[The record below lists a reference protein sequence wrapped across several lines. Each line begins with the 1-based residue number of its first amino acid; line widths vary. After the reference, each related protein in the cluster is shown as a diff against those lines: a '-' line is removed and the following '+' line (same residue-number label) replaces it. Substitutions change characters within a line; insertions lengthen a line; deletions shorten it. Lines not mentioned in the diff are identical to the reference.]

1 MPQFSDY
8 QDVEVDVV
16 MNIDVDEYYEEMD
29 DSDKREMFR
38 LLVKNGYA
46 TQLRISSGRSSWE
59 FDEAMDKL
67 KQNYYALSNEETD
80 LIIKLSKRF

>member
-38 LLVKNGYA
+38 LLLKNGYA
-46 TQLRISSGRSSWE
+46 NQLGIPSGRSSWE
-59 FDEAMDKL
+59 FDEAIDKI
-67 KQNYYALSNEETD
+67 KQNYYSLTNEETD

>member
-16 MNIDVDEYYEEMD
+16 MNIDVDEYYKEMD
-29 DSDKREMFR
+29 EEERREMFN
-38 LLVKNGYA
+38 LLIKGGFG
-46 TQLRISSGRSSWE
+46 IGGSIPSGRSSWE
-59 FDEAMDKL
+59 FDEAMGKL
-67 KQNYYALSNEETD
+67 KQNYHALANEETD